1 MKKREG
7 KQRERKEDEK
17 KKRLKPREK
26 IFFDSK
32 HSVTPCQS
40 LSLWDKTAPPSEE
53 DRGPRASNKGHT
65 LQWNRKK

>member
-7 KQRERKEDEK
+7 KEKEIGEEEKKRMEK

-40 LSLWDKTAPPSEE
+40 LSL
-53 DRGPRASNKGHT
+53 
-65 LQWNRKK
+65 

>member
-1 MKKREG
+1 MKDKNSYEQQIQHKGNKKKAKTKKTMKKREG

-40 LSLWDKTAPPSEE
+40 LSL
-53 DRGPRASNKGHT
+53 
-65 LQWNRKK
+65 